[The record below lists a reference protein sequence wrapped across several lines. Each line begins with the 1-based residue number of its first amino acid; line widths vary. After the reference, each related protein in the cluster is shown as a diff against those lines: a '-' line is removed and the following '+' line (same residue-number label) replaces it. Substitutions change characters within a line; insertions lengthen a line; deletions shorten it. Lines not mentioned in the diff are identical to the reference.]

1 MTGIELLI
9 KLEKNLCIL
18 LVSGRKRMRSMITV
32 SVDGNF
38 SKTERFFE
46 RIKELGR
53 KGKFDKYGEMGVKA
67 LASATPKDT
76 GLTSD
81 SWTYVI
87 EHRFG
92 KSSIVWSNT
101 NTNDGVNIVILIQY
115 GHGFKNGGY
124 VQGRDFINPAIQPV
138 FDKIADDAW
147 KEVTRV

>member
-1 MTGIELLI
+1 MA
-9 KLEKNLCIL
+9 
-18 LVSGRKRMRSMITV
+18 RSIISVT
-32 SVDGNF
+32 VDGKF
-38 SKTERFFE
+38 TKTQRFFE
-46 RIKELGR
+46 RILQLAR
-53 KGKFDKYGEMGVKA
+53 KGTYDKYGEMGVKA

-76 GLTSD
+76 GLTSE

-92 KSSIVWSNT
+92 KTSIVWSNT
-101 NTNDGVNIVILIQY
+101 NVNDGANIAILIQY
-115 GHGFKNGGY
+115 GHGLKNGGY